1 MERTDGV
8 SLSCVLDQMEQ
19 MSWCQITQPQAT
31 ISQRLRVVVFVHSL
45 ACCIEELKRNHITW
59 FFSLNAPPHIL
70 SCAQIPRC
78 SVIHSVLLICSLLC
92 QDLAD
97 VHIFG
102 NCTATWCLIFSGGN
116 ESVTST
122 KVTTARSICYLAC
135 LMMYPGC
142 FVLVC
147 DRFSLPGGVDSA
159 GSPPVV
165 ALWHT
170 GPLLPLVPNVQSTFF
185 SFFIMDGAHKM
196 NDLGSCNAVRSTAWS
211 VCTDIASD
219 WCSLSVW
226 NAGIRCHFVVI

>member
-142 FVLVC
+142 FVFGLWSFLSSRWCRFCRLATRRCSMAHWPSAALLCLMYSLHSFLSLLWTVLTKWMTLEVVMLY
-147 DRFSLPGGVDSA
+147 DRL
-159 GSPPVV
+159 
-165 ALWHT
+165 H
-170 GPLLPLVPNVQSTFF
+170 
-185 SFFIMDGAHKM
+185 
-196 NDLGSCNAVRSTAWS
+196 DLYAQT
-211 VCTDIASD
+211 
-219 WCSLSVW
+219 
-226 NAGIRCHFVVI
+226 